1 MNTQRRA
8 AAYAHFVRQR
18 HTTFFHA
25 PTLSSLAIGFTLTLV
40 DLCIAQH
47 FACAH
52 MLDDFDDIRLHNGRT
67 LLEALEDAGL
77 LAIHRDDGEL
87 HVTRVEGLTTILQQ
101 AMKLVQQDLRERAVQ
116 PLSNMR
122 LKLAAP
128 AIYGSLPFF
137 QSRN

>member
-1 MNTQRRA
+1 M
-8 AAYAHFVRQR
+8 
-18 HTTFFHA
+18 TFFHA

-47 FACAH
+47 FACVH
-52 MLDDFDDIRLHNGRT
+52 MLEDFDDIRLHNGRT
-67 LLEALEDAGL
+67 LLEALEGAGL

-87 HVTRVEGLTTILQQ
+87 HVTHVVGFGAILQQ
-101 AMKLVQQDLRERAVQ
+101 AVELVQQDLRERAVR
-116 PLSNMR
+116 PLSNVR

-128 AIYGSLPFF
+128 AIYGRLPFV